1 MNPIYEKV
9 EIRYNDPNNA
19 CKGGDGLM
27 LEKQR
32 VMESESRSVEG
43 TTRGRILLLLK
54 TNGRLSAGQLSGELG
69 LTEMAVRRHMYAL
82 EREGSISVVSVKQA
96 MGRPVHA
103 YELTSL
109 AHDRFPKNYNLLAL
123 DLLEELAEDPET
135 SGLITRMFEGRQRKL
150 LDRYE
155 PRMTGKSL
163 AQKVTELEAIQNAG
177 GYMAKVEDKANGQYV
192 LHEYNCPIAQVAG
205 KYEQACSC
213 ELSLFESLLQTKVE
227 RTECLAKGGGRCSYT
242 IGIDYQANGS

>member
-1 MNPIYEKV
+1 VNYSINPIYEKN
-9 EIRYNDPNNA
+9 EIRYNGPNKA
-19 CKGGDGLM
+19 CEGGYGLM
-27 LEKQR
+27 LNLET
-32 VMESESRSVEG
+32 ESRSVEG

-54 TNGRLSAGQLSGELG
+54 TNGRLSAGQLSSELG

-82 EREGSISVVSVKQA
+82 EREGSISVISVKQA
-96 MGRPVHA
+96 MGRPIHT
-103 YELTSL
+103 YELTMQ
-109 AHDRFPKNYNLLAL
+109 ADDRFPKNYNLLAL

-135 SGLITRMFEGRQRKL
+135 AGLITRMFEGRQKKL

-163 AQKVTELEAIQNAG
+163 EQKVAELELIQNAG
-177 GYMAKVEDKANGQYV
+177 GYMAKAEDKANGQYI
-192 LHEYNCPIAQVAG
+192 LYEYNCPIAQVAG

-242 IGIDYQANGS
+242 IGIENGS

>member
-1 MNPIYEKV
+1 
-9 EIRYNDPNNA
+9 
-19 CKGGDGLM
+19 M

-32 VMESESRSVEG
+32 AMETESRSVEG
-43 TTRGRILLLLK
+43 TTRGRILFLLK
-54 TNGRLSAGQLSGELG
+54 TNGRLSAGQLSAELG
-69 LTEMAVRRHMYAL
+69 ITEMAVRRHIYAL
-82 EREGSISVVSVKQA
+82 EREGSISIVSVKQG

-103 YELTSL
+103 YELTRL
-109 AHDRFPKNYNLLAL
+109 ADDRFPKNYNLLAL

-135 SGLITRMFEGRQRKL
+135 AGLITRMFEGRQQKL

-163 AQKVTELEAIQNAG
+163 AEKVTELEAIQNAG
-177 GYMAKVEDKANGQYV
+177 GYMAKVEGKDNGQYV

-242 IGIDYQANGS
+242 IGIEHQANGS

>member
-1 MNPIYEKV
+1 
-9 EIRYNDPNNA
+9 
-19 CKGGDGLM
+19 M

-32 VMESESRSVEG
+32 AMETESRSVEG
-43 TTRGRILLLLK
+43 TTRGRILFLLK

-69 LTEMAVRRHMYAL
+69 ITEMAVRRHMYAL
-82 EREGSISVVSVKQA
+82 EREGSISIVSVKQG

-103 YELTSL
+103 YELTRL
-109 AHDRFPKNYNLLAL
+109 ADERFPKNYNLLAL

-135 SGLITRMFEGRQRKL
+135 AGLITRMFEGRQQKL

-163 AQKVTELEAIQNAG
+163 AEKVTELEAIQNAG
-177 GYMAKVEDKANGQYV
+177 GYMAKVEDKDNGQYV
-192 LHEYNCPIAQVAG
+192 LHEYNCPITQVAG

-242 IGIDYQANGS
+242 IGIEHQANGS